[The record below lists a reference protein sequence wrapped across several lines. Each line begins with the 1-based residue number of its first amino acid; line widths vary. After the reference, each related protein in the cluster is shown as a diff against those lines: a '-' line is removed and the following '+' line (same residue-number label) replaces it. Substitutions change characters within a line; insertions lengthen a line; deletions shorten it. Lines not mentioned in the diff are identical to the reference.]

1 MRMTFNGIQGS
12 LDAVNHA
19 AAQFASAQ
27 GQVASGKRVQRPS
40 DDPTAMQRAILDQS
54 EIGTLDAYSQ
64 ASDTAM
70 SRLTVIDTVL
80 GSMVDK
86 LTEATVTATGAR
98 GTTQDQTWRDG
109 ASATLASLRD
119 ALVGDLNTQFRGTSL
134 FAGSEAQAVAYA
146 KVSGVWTYQGDTAPV
161 SADVG
166 RDRAVKLAYDGHAIA
181 QGGDATDLF
190 TELDALVTAVQTGD
204 NDAIG
209 VGIDALG
216 RAFQRTIQAQ
226 SGLGLDEKTTSD
238 VQEQLVSLRLASM
251 TRLKTDQ
258 DANMAEAITNMTQAQ
273 IAYQSALAAIG
284 KTSKLSLLDYL

>member
-1 MRMTFNGIQGS
+1 MRMTFNAIQGS
-12 LDAVNHA
+12 LDAVNQA

-27 GQVASGKRVQRPS
+27 GEVASGKRVQRPS

-54 EIGTLDAYSQ
+54 EIGTLDTYSR

-98 GTTQDQTWRDG
+98 GTTVDQTWRNG

-134 FAGSEAQAVAYA
+134 FAGSEAQSVAYA

-166 RDRAVKLAYDGHAIA
+166 RNRAVKLAYDGQAIA
-181 QGGDATDLF
+181 QGSDATDLF
-190 TELDALVTAVQTGD
+190 TEFDALITAVQAGD
-204 NDAIG
+204 NAAIG
-209 VGIDALG
+209 VGVDALT
-216 RAFQRTIQAQ
+216 RAFQRTVQAQ
-226 SGLGLDEKTTSD
+226 SQVGLDEKTTSD
-238 VQEQLVSLRLASM
+238 EQEQLVSWRLAGV
-251 TRLKTDQ
+251 TRLAKDQ

-273 IAYQSALAAIG
+273 IAYQSALAAVG